1 MAAEKKGSVD
11 FNMTK
16 VIRVSH
22 LGGIEA
28 GYRISGP
35 YKQYKPTLILI
46 NSFTT
51 SAELYQSQFE
61 NTKLTETMNILAIE
75 PLGHGKTKL
84 RTPGR
89 ETFTYWDSAIMA
101 IQVMDA
107 LGIKKAF
114 ALGTSQGGWIVT
126 RMALVAPERIA
137 GIIPLGTSLDYESER
152 TRKLGCW
159 NGPNELESL
168 VKDTTSKTPTESF
181 EPSNEY
187 CDFIVDIGFG
197 KDCPS
202 DKRQLW
208 HELVKRNYQGDAGRK
223 RMREAAIN
231 LRERDGLHGRLT
243 NVTCPVLWLHGD
255 ADAVY
260 SVDNAKEEIKLL
272 DSSPDAKLLV
282 VKGGHHF
289 LSSTHPQEV
298 DTAVL
303 EFVTKH
309 SQSMKTDVRALR
321 EAVGMVEM

>member
-1 MAAEKKGSVD
+1 MADRRGSVD
-11 FNMTK
+11 FTMTK
-16 VIRVSH
+16 VVRVPH

-28 GYRISGP
+28 GYKISGP

-51 SAELYQSQFE
+51 AVELYQSQFE
-61 NTKLTETMNILAIE
+61 NPKLTENFNVLAIE
-75 PLGHGKTKL
+75 PLGHGKSKL
-84 RTPGR
+84 RTASY

-126 RMALVAPERIA
+126 RMALVAPDRIA
-137 GIIPLGTSLDYESER
+137 GIIPLGTSMDYESER

-159 NGPNELESL
+159 SGPDLL
-168 VKDTTSKTPTESF
+168 AGLIKDTTSKTPTESF

-197 KDCPS
+197 KDCPA
-202 DKRQLW
+202 DKRKLW
-208 HELVKRNYQGDAGRK
+208 HELVKKNYQGDAGRK

-243 NVTCPVLWLHGD
+243 NVICPVLWLHGD
-255 ADAVY
+255 KDVVY
-260 SVDNAKEEIKLL
+260 SPENAKEEIKLF
-272 DSSPDAKLLV
+272 DNSPDAKLLV
-282 VKGGHHF
+282 VPGGHHF
-289 LSSTHPQEV
+289 LSSTHPTEV
-298 DTAVL
+298 DTAVF
-303 EFVTKH
+303 EFINKN
-309 SQSMKTDVRALR
+309 SQGMKTDARALR